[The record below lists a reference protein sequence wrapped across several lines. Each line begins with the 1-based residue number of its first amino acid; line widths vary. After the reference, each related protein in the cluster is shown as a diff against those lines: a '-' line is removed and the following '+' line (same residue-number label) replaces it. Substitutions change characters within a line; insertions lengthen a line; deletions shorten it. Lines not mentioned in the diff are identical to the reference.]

1 LTVYDEKCNQ
11 SNRNQPKIRKEKK
24 EMKRILALT
33 LIMILALGAFVGC
46 GAKDSETATDETTS
60 NAATEVTGTVITAGS
75 TSVQPLSEELA
86 KAFMNANP
94 GITIEVQGGGSGQG
108 IKAIQ
113 EKIADFGAISREV
126 KEEEKASVV
135 DQYVIAKDGVAV
147 VVNPATNIDN
157 LTIEQIKK
165 IYTGEIKNWKEVGGD
180 DAPITVIS
188 REEGSGTRGAFTEIT
203 KVTTKDAAGKDVD
216 STTQDALVQGSTGA
230 VMQTV
235 STTPNTIGY
244 VSLGS
249 LSDSVKAV
257 KVEDVAPSTET
268 VLSGEYK
275 ISRPFMYITGGELS
289 EAAQM
294 YVDFVMSAEGQKI
307 VEDNG
312 FIPVQ

>member
-1 LTVYDEKCNQ
+1 MK
-11 SNRNQPKIRKEKK
+11 KILLIAL
-24 EMKRILALT
+24 IL
-33 LIMILALGAFVGC
+33 MLALGTFAAC
-46 GAKDSETATDETTS
+46 GAQDSETNSEDTS
-60 NAATEVTGTVITAGS
+60 SGSAAEVTGTVITAGS

-86 KAFMNANP
+86 GAFMDANP
-94 GITIEVQGGGSGQG
+94 GITVEVQGGGSGQG

-113 EKIADFGAISREV
+113 EKIADIGALSREV
-126 KEEEKASVV
+126 KEEEKASVAKE
-135 DQYVIAKDGVAV
+135 YVLAKDGVAV
-147 VVNPATNIDN
+147 VVNPATKVED
-157 LTIEQIKK
+157 LTLDQINK
-165 IYTGEIKNWKEVGGD
+165 IYTGQIKNWKEVGGV

-203 KVTTKDAAGKDVD
+203 KVLGKDAAGKEVD
-216 STTQDALVQGSTGA
+216 NTTKDALVQGSTGA

-235 STTPNTIGY
+235 ATTPNTIGY

-249 LSDSVKAV
+249 LTDTVKAL
-257 KVEDVAPSTET
+257 KVEGVAPTTET

-275 ISRPFMYITGGELS
+275 ISRPFVYATSGELS

-294 YVDFVMSAEGQKI
+294 YIDFVMSPEGQKI